1 MQAYRQ
7 LTGTICLCLL
17 SGCATITKDSNQPVR
32 IETYT
37 KDNVMVENAK
47 CTAKNE
53 RGEWSANT
61 PGTVVVHR
69 SGQDLEVNC
78 ESEGQNTGHA
88 TLISRA
94 NGGMFGNIL
103 FGGGI
108 GAIIDHN
115 KGTAYSYPDWVR
127 VIFGENLVFDRKHN
141 KDNEVMIGQPASP
154 EDLKK
159 IQEAKLAEEK
169 EAQEKVEQLA
179 KKQSETET
187 TK

>member
-7 LTGTICLCLL
+7 LTGAVFLCLL
-17 SGCATITKDSNQPVR
+17 SGCASITKDSNQPVK

-37 KDNVMVENAK
+37 KDNVMVENAR
-47 CTAKNE
+47 CTAINE
-53 RGEWSANT
+53 RGEWTANT
-61 PGTVVVHR
+61 PGTLVVHR
-69 SGQDLEVNC
+69 SGQNLEVRC
-78 ESEGQNTGHA
+78 EREGNDTGHA

-94 NGGMFGNIL
+94 NGSMFGNIL

-127 VIFGENLVFDRKHN
+127 VIFGESLVFDRKHN

-159 IQEAKLAEEK
+159 IQEAKLTEEK
-169 EAQEKVEQLA
+169 EAQEKAEQLA
-179 KKQSETET
+179 KKQADTEN